1 MNKVSG
7 THRRIGIQYPY
18 LNALNRTV
26 LKSLWQKAPYSVL
39 SQGTFQVERKKMKN
53 KNYKVVKDDDGKKTY
68 FAKAFGE
75 WIEVTKEVF
84 SFMTSND
91 RRMRYIYAR
100 EAEEGCISLDAIYEA
115 TEETENPLFAE
126 DMPSTPGPDNDI
138 LDKLCGSTDE
148 LFISVINE
156 KIDELRGLDRI
167 IAMEVFINKRSMVE
181 YSAAIR
187 VSRHALMKKVHR
199 ISKEIRS
206 SCMKELMERYEG

>member
-1 MNKVSG
+1 
-7 THRRIGIQYPY
+7 
-18 LNALNRTV
+18 
-26 LKSLWQKAPYSVL
+26 
-39 SQGTFQVERKKMKN
+39 MKN

-126 DMPSTPGPDNDI
+126 DMPSTPGPDGDI
-138 LDKLCGSTDE
+138 LDRLCGSTDE

-156 KIDELRGLDRI
+156 KLDELRGLDRI

-187 VSRHALMKKVHR
+187 VSRQALMKKVQR
-199 ISKEIRS
+199 ISKKIRS
-206 SCMKELMERYEG
+206 NCMKELMEKYES

>member
-1 MNKVSG
+1 
-7 THRRIGIQYPY
+7 
-18 LNALNRTV
+18 
-26 LKSLWQKAPYSVL
+26 
-39 SQGTFQVERKKMKN
+39 MKN

-100 EAEEGCISLDAIYEA
+100 EAEEGYISLDAIYEA

-126 DMPSTPGPDNDI
+126 DMPSTPGPDGDI
-138 LDKLCGSTDE
+138 LDRLCGSMDE

-167 IAMEVFINKRSMVE
+167 IAMEVFVNRRSMVE

-187 VSRHALMKKVHR
+187 VSRQALMKKVHR
-199 ISKEIRS
+199 ISKKIRS

>member
-1 MNKVSG
+1 
-7 THRRIGIQYPY
+7 
-18 LNALNRTV
+18 
-26 LKSLWQKAPYSVL
+26 
-39 SQGTFQVERKKMKN
+39 MKN

-100 EAEEGCISLDAIYEA
+100 EAEEGYISLDAIYEA

-126 DMPSTPGPDNDI
+126 DMPSTPGPDGVI
-138 LDKLCGSTDE
+138 LDRLCGSTDE
-148 LFISVINE
+148 LFLSVINE

-167 IAMEVFINKRSMVE
+167 IAMEVFINRRSMLE

-187 VSRHALMKKVHR
+187 ISRQALMKKVQR
-199 ISKEIRS
+199 ISKKIRS
-206 SCMKELMERYEG
+206 SCMKELMEKYES

>member
-1 MNKVSG
+1 
-7 THRRIGIQYPY
+7 
-18 LNALNRTV
+18 
-26 LKSLWQKAPYSVL
+26 
-39 SQGTFQVERKKMKN
+39 MKN

-68 FAKAFGE
+68 FAKAYGE

-100 EAEEGCISLDAIYEA
+100 EAEEGYISLDAIYEA